1 MAIHYVDFE
10 GEAGTGDGSSYANR
24 AKRFEGLS
32 CSAGDEIRVKQTS
45 NPTVLTNS
53 GKVIRTHGAGDYS
66 MQDTSS
72 NNIVYSTTAGQTY
85 WDGIPPG
92 WNTGDI
98 IVIAYHNAP
107 AGQNLNGPWRL
118 TVDRTVSPDRGYF
131 DGFTASSTATVSNHT
146 IAVINGT
153 ANTIQLSSCPVKI
166 LASTDNARSAWTASS
181 NVTTAIGYPSSRS
194 NWNQYG
200 RWQVPTGSDEIALS
214 TSTSTGKAAY
224 FALDSATDL
233 SGYQQ
238 ISFFFQ
244 IASGNTNLSLDGGG
258 DQLISLRLCTD
269 TQGDTSVHTIPI
281 NNGKASSNK
290 FIVIHKDFG
299 SNLNSSIQSIAIYV
313 DNTLPSSV
321 TFRLNNIIASK
332 ASSSADSLSLNSML
346 GLNTT
351 ADKIWYPLGYIID
364 RSSYCL
370 AVLATWPQSRGS
382 DGFGYY
388 GNHCMAWWSQ
398 TFNSTTIY
406 KREQVFPKFIKE
418 GNMVGSSSN
427 DQWSGNGSDGNNIV
441 ISGGWNDSDMTSI
454 VGATFIRGS
463 GMGEGLETRDRSYI
477 MVKNLFY
484 NAFNDHEL
492 RGDNCGYDNVGFCNS
507 NAYPRFY
514 GTNSQKYNIIYSFG
528 TYGYGAYVQARNDSI
543 NTTYSDWNIHWCCS
557 GQVNARPI
565 YIRSSYNIHW
575 NYVNTESSCNDG
587 FFIDTDVNDYIFE
600 TVKCGWSR
608 SGYTFRIY
616 DSSNRSSNIRVKNLY
631 SYTGGGVQVYSAGA
645 GFQIDNYYHTIPSTY
660 EYSRGRNF
668 NESGSYCV
676 RTEKEATILIKGGS
690 VMNRVYPQDNSTIKT
705 IGVALDDSVRSGLKG
720 TPLNVQSSH
729 NARLLC
735 KDYDNTS
742 GDTKNFFAKGEIYP
756 ETTTRHTASGL
767 AWRFRP
773 SSTGLSN
780 ALILDI
786 GKVIV
791 NSGSQVSVSV
801 WSYASNP
808 NNPVGFI
815 RVKQNSDL
823 GMTANADAD
832 STSNSNSTWTK
843 ITATFTPSAAGIVE
857 IQLGAHGGSGGS
869 HYFDDVEITQ
879 A

>member
-10 GEAGTGDGSSYANR
+10 GEAGSGDGSSYANR

-72 NNIVYSTTAGQTY
+72 NNIVYSTTTGQTY
-85 WDGIPPG
+85 WDSIPPG
-92 WNTGDI
+92 WHTGDI

-146 IAVINGT
+146 IAIINGT

-244 IASGNTNLSLDGGG
+244 IASGNANLSSDGGG

-281 NNGKASSNK
+281 NNGRSSSNK

-364 RSSYCL
+364 RGSYCL

-388 GNHCMAWWSQ
+388 GNHVMAWWSQ

-543 NTTYSDWNIHWCCS
+543 NTTYSDWNIHWCSS

-587 FFIDTDVNDYIFE
+587 FFIDTDVDDYIFE

-608 SGYTFRIY
+608 GGYTFRIY

-660 EYSRGRNF
+660 EYSRGRSF
-668 NESGSYCV
+668 NESASYCV
-676 RTEKEATILIKGGS
+676 RTEKEAKLLIKGGS

-705 IGVALDDSVRSGLKG
+705 IGVTLDDSVRSGLKG
-720 TPLNVQSSH
+720 TPLNVQSTHS
-729 NARLLC
+729 AKLLC

-742 GDTKNFFAKGEIYP
+742 GDTRNFFAKGYIYP
-756 ETTTRHTASGL
+756 ETTIRHTASGL

-780 ALILDI
+780 ALLLDI

-815 RVKQNSDL
+815 RVKQNADL
-823 GMTANADAD
+823 GMTADADAD
-832 STSNSNSTWTK
+832 STSNSSNTWTK
-843 ITATFTPSAAGIVE
+843 ITATFTPSASGIVE

-869 HYFDDVEITQ
+869 HYFDDIEVTQ